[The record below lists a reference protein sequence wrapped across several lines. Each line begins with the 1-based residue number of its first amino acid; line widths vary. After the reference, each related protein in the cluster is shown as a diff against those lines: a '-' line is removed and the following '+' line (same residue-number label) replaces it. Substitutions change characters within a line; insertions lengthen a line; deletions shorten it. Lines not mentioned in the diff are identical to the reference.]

1 MKIWQVLKNST
12 SQTYDKLFK
21 FAILNII
28 WFLLST
34 LVVFIGYSGLII
46 QFYYLL
52 VVPIIFLGPLF
63 MAGLMNGI
71 SYIQYNDFE
80 IKKYFFYIKENFK
93 RGLLGFLL
101 TFFVY
106 ALLIIDLVFFLRKGT
121 NSLFMLVLAV
131 LVLYILIFFSM
142 MQCYFWGF
150 LALDRDKKIRHVL
163 KNSFLVTIDNVVFS
177 FLWFLIVFIIAV
189 ILIVTGF
196 GMAVLLMNFL
206 TLMMLNGTIAVSS
219 EYDKLD
225 IEGLNLDE

>member
-1 MKIWQVLKNST
+1 MKIWQVLKDST

-28 WFLLST
+28 WFLLSI

-46 QFYYLL
+46 RFYYLL
-52 VVPIIFLGPLF
+52 IVPIIFLGPFF
-63 MAGLMNGI
+63 MGGLMSGI
-71 SYIQYNDFE
+71 NYIKYNDFS
-80 IKKYFFYIKENFK
+80 IKQYFVYIKDNFK

-101 TFFVY
+101 TFFIY
-106 ALLIIDLVFFLRKGT
+106 LLLIADLIFFLQKGT

-150 LALDRDKKIRHVL
+150 LALDRQKKIRHVL
-163 KNSFLVTIDNVVFS
+163 KNSFLVTIDNIIFS
-177 FLWFLIVFIIAV
+177 FLWFLIVFIISA

-206 TLMMLNGTIAVSS
+206 ALMILNGTIAVSS
-219 EYDKLD
+219 DYDKLG
-225 IEGLNLDE
+225 IEELNIDE